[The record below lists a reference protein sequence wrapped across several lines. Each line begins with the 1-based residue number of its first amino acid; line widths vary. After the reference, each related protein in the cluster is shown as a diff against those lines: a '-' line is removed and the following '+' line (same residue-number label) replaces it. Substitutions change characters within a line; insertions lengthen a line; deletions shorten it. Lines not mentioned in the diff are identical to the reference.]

1 MRMSSLL
8 NNKLIVVTGAAGFIG
23 SNIAHSLASDGASIV
38 ACDWFGTDNRWR
50 NLAGVRLEDIISP
63 ENLMAW
69 LARNLGAVEA
79 IVHMGAISATTER
92 DVDRIVSNNVRLS
105 LDLWDHCR
113 LNDVTFVYASSAA
126 TYGDGSQ
133 GFTGDDS
140 ETGLAKLAPLNPYGW
155 SKHVVDRRIA
165 ADVARGKTV
174 PLRWAG
180 LKFFNV
186 YGPHESHKLD
196 MRSVIHQ
203 IWPDVVAG
211 EPIRLFKSH
220 HPDYADGGQMRD
232 FIHVDDCV
240 HVVRRVLDAPTIGGI
255 FNVGTGQ
262 ARSFRD
268 LAVAAFTAA
277 GAPPQ
282 IEYVDMPECLR
293 GRYQYFTQA
302 DTTRLVSS
310 GLAPNFQS
318 LEEGVTS
325 YVDWL
330 SRHPDQ

>member
-1 MRMSSLL
+1 MSGVLGG
-8 NNKLIVVTGAAGFIG
+8 KLIVITGAAGFIG
-23 SNIAHSLASDGASIV
+23 SNIAHSLAGDGASIV
-38 ACDWFGTDNRWR
+38 ACDWFGSDNRWR
-50 NLAGVRLEDIISP
+50 NLAGVLLQDIIRP
-63 ENLMAW
+63 EELMPW
-69 LARNLGAVEA
+69 LLRNQGAVEA

-92 DVDRIVSNNVRLS
+92 DVDRIVGNNVRLS
-105 LDLWDHCR
+105 LDLWDFCR
-113 LNDVTFVYASSAA
+113 SNNVAFVYASSAA

-133 GFTGDDS
+133 GFAGDDS
-140 ETGLAKLAPLNPYGW
+140 EEGLAKLAPLNPYGW

-165 ADVARGKTV
+165 ADVARGEPV
-174 PLRWAG
+174 PNRWAG

-186 YGPHESHKLD
+186 YGPRESHKLD

-203 IWPDVVAG
+203 IWPDVAAG
-211 EPIRLFKSH
+211 EPIRLFRSH
-220 HPDYADGGQMRD
+220 HPDYADGGQLRD

-240 HVVRRVLDAPTIGGI
+240 HVVRRVLDAGTIGGI
-255 FNVGTGQ
+255 FNVGTGE

-268 LAVAAFTAA
+268 LALAVFDAA
-277 GAPPQ
+277 GKTPR
-282 IEYVDMPECLR
+282 IEYTDMPERLR

-302 DTTRLVSS
+302 DTTRLAMN

-318 LEEGVTS
+318 LEEGVTR